1 MYAIIIF
8 GTRGVK
14 STQQEGQFHCPQCN
28 STQHYRHRSVRRFF
42 TLYFIPLIPLD
53 KVGEYVEC
61 STCRNTYITR
71 ILEMSPVQTASRAG
85 GGMAGA
91 VGGNTGGPAGG
102 AVGAA
107 GGTGASLAAA
117 SSQDVEMDEGL
128 ILSEK
133 QKAIKKL
140 LILMILADGK
150 VMDEEIRAFH
160 KVYKETA
167 DSVVS
172 DLYAE
177 IDKVKMEQ
185 KAPHQYLKEVS
196 PYLNEENKHE
206 ILKACYMIAAS
217 DGHIDPEEVDLIY
230 KFGRALD
237 LPNEKIK
244 PILKID

>member
-1 MYAIIIF
+1 MIAFIIF

-14 STQQEGQFHCPQCN
+14 STKEEGQFHCPQCN
-28 STQHYRHRSVRRFF
+28 SSQHYRHRSVRRFF

-53 KVGEYVEC
+53 KLGEYVEC
-61 STCRNTYITR
+61 SSCRNTYIKR
-71 ILEMSPVQTASRAG
+71 ILEMSPVAERATGTSAHMGGTQTISTPAGEVAMAVSASSGSTASAVSSAG
-85 GGMAGA
+85 
-91 VGGNTGGPAGG
+91 
-102 AVGAA
+102 
-107 GGTGASLAAA
+107 
-117 SSQDVEMDEGL
+117 VEMDEGV

-167 DSVVS
+167 NSVVS

-185 KAPHQYLKEVS
+185 KSPHQYLKEVS
-196 PYLNEENKHE
+196 PFINVEGKEE
-206 ILKACYMIAAS
+206 ILKASYLIAAS
-217 DGHIDPEEVDLIY
+217 DGSVDPEEIDLIY

-244 PILKID
+244 PILNIH

>member
-1 MYAIIIF
+1 
-8 GTRGVK
+8 
-14 STQQEGQFHCPQCN
+14 
-28 STQHYRHRSVRRFF
+28 
-42 TLYFIPLIPLD
+42 
-53 KVGEYVEC
+53 
-61 STCRNTYITR
+61 
-71 ILEMSPVQTASRAG
+71 MSPVQSASNAG
-85 GGMAGA
+85 GGFAGA
-91 VGGNTGGPAGG
+91 SSGPASG

-107 GGTGASLAAA
+107 GATGTSMAAA
-117 SSQDVEMDEGL
+117 SSTEQVEMDEGV

-185 KAPHQYLKEVS
+185 KSPHQYLKEVS
-196 PYLNEENKHE
+196 PYLNEEGKNE
-206 ILKACYMIAAS
+206 ILRACYLIAAS
-217 DGHIDPEEVDLIY
+217 DGNIDPEEIDLIY